1 MDDPTTVA
9 DLIPKRVRT
18 WLYAL
23 AAAAQPTLLAIAAA
37 TDAHE
42 IVAVIQATIGAL
54 GFGVAV
60 AHRPTRQR

>member
-9 DLIPKRVRT
+9 DLLPPKART
-18 WLYAL
+18 WVYATSV
-23 AAAAQPTLLAIAAA
+23 AAQPVLLAVGAA
-37 TDAHE
+37 TDQHE